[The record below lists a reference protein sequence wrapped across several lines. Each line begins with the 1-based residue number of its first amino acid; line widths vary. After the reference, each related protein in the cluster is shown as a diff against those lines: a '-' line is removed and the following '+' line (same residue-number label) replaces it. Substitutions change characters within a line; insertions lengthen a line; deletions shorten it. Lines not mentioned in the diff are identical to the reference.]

1 MTAPRARFHFISD
14 CLDANTTIVKVLT
27 VQLEKEDKFF
37 QFPTEYQLKE
47 HHRKLFDTSVV
58 RNVTKS
64 MKTRGNFRNVW
75 VTLINELKDNYL
87 DEEGNVCFKGLY
99 LDEAQACVDPY
110 PTSPYIPKSE
120 TIGNPRF
127 PQVLKV
133 FLEGPALDWFLAFLK
148 THTLSYPWEFWQNS
162 FLDTFSE
169 IGWNEIN
176 YAYTFR
182 YISGPMLDYALKK
195 RNLLIDADPEL
206 TLNSQL
212 NFIVL
217 GLPFQIRSRL
227 RKRDL
232 NSIDILMS
240 HVRQLEGSINNK
252 NKNTSAI
259 EHKRQLQFSN
269 RSVSE
274 PCPYCEEIGF
284 PNRFHSG
291 HLCRNRT
298 NSKQKF
304 KNDKIKMVSNLEVQD
319 SISSS
324 GESEKRITTPLI
336 KLRVLVDNCPVIAL
350 YDSAANISVINYNTL
365 EKLNLKKNISGAKK
379 INTVSGFTE
388 TLGSIEVTL
397 KIFNISKNWRLF
409 VIKSESFQNDILLG
423 LDVIKEFRLCQNE
436 NLKITQKCE
445 QNENNLGNEMNI
457 NTVITNVNSN
467 NKNEASLEC
476 ILDKHKKI
484 FAENKYDVGIVK
496 DYEATIKLTK
506 NKYIARKAYKC
517 SLKDKDEI
525 NTQVKSLL
533 KSGIIEHSSSLYASP
548 VTLVFK
554 KDEGKNYVCAL
565 IIVS

>member
-14 CLDANTTIVKVLT
+14 CLDAKTTIVKVLT
-27 VQLEKEDKFF
+27 VQLEKEDTIF

-58 RNVTKS
+58 RNVMKS

-75 VTLINELKDNYL
+75 ITLINELKDNYL

-99 LDEAQACVDPY
+99 LDGAQACVDPN
-110 PTSPYIPKSE
+110 PTAPYIPKSE
-120 TIGNPRF
+120 TFENKSLHSMVKDMILDKFSGRNQNAKIFLELFVQECNRLRIGNPHF

-133 FLEGPALDWFLAFLK
+133 FLEGPALDWFLAFLR

-169 IGWNEIN
+169 IGWDEIN

-206 TLNSQL
+206 TLNSQI

-217 GLPFQIRSRL
+217 GLPAQIRSRL
-227 RKRDL
+227 SKRDL

-240 HVRQLEGSINNK
+240 HVRQLEGLIN

-274 PCPYCEEIGF
+274 PCPHCEKIGF
-284 PNRFHSG
+284 PNRFHSE

-304 KNDKIKMVSNLEVQD
+304 KNDKIKMVNNLEVQD

-324 GESEKRITTPLI
+324 DESKKRITTPLI

-350 YDSAANISVINYNTL
+350 YDSGANISVIPILLAHECATVVA
-365 EKLNLKKNISGAKK
+365 EGKKLITTSLSYLNILSMKYKTYEDELVLKCLSILCHQGEMRVPQFTAGGFFK
-379 INTVSGFTE
+379 IDYTM
-388 TLGSIEVTL
+388 LGMIIGCLTTNMMMIL
-397 KIFNISKNWRLF
+397 QFA
-409 VIKSESFQNDILLG
+409 QNDRNMSCKL
-423 LDVIKEFRLCQNE
+423 
-436 NLKITQKCE
+436 
-445 QNENNLGNEMNI
+445 
-457 NTVITNVNSN
+457 
-467 NKNEASLEC
+467 
-476 ILDKHKKI
+476 
-484 FAENKYDVGIVK
+484 ENKEVDH
-496 DYEATIKLTK
+496 E
-506 NKYIARKAYKC
+506 
-517 SLKDKDEI
+517 
-525 NTQVKSLL
+525 
-533 KSGIIEHSSSLYASP
+533 
-548 VTLVFK
+548 
-554 KDEGKNYVCAL
+554 
-565 IIVS
+565 

>member
-14 CLDANTTIVKVLT
+14 CLDAKTTIVKVLT
-27 VQLEKEDKFF
+27 VQLEKEDTIF

-75 VTLINELKDNYL
+75 ITLINELKDNYL

-99 LDEAQACVDPY
+99 LDGAQACVDPN
-110 PTSPYIPKSE
+110 PTAPYIPKSE
-120 TIGNPRF
+120 TFENKSLHSMVKDMILDKFSGKNQNAKIFLELFVQECNRLRIGNPHF

-169 IGWNEIN
+169 IGWDEIN

-206 TLNSQL
+206 TLNSQI

-217 GLPFQIRSRL
+217 GLPAQIRSRL
-227 RKRDL
+227 SKRDL

-240 HVRQLEGSINNK
+240 HVRQLEGLINNK

-274 PCPYCEEIGF
+274 PCPFCEEIGF

-291 HLCRNRT
+291 NLCRNRT
-298 NSKQKF
+298 NSKQTF
-304 KNDKIKMVSNLEVQD
+304 KNDKIKMVNNLEVQD

-324 GESEKRITTPLI
+324 DE
-336 KLRVLVDNCPVIAL
+336 
-350 YDSAANISVINYNTL
+350 
-365 EKLNLKKNISGAKK
+365 
-379 INTVSGFTE
+379 
-388 TLGSIEVTL
+388 
-397 KIFNISKNWRLF
+397 SKN
-409 VIKSESFQNDILLG
+409 E
-423 LDVIKEFRLCQNE
+423 
-436 NLKITQKCE
+436 
-445 QNENNLGNEMNI
+445 
-457 NTVITNVNSN
+457 
-467 NKNEASLEC
+467 
-476 ILDKHKKI
+476 
-484 FAENKYDVGIVK
+484 
-496 DYEATIKLTK
+496 
-506 NKYIARKAYKC
+506 
-517 SLKDKDEI
+517 
-525 NTQVKSLL
+525 
-533 KSGIIEHSSSLYASP
+533 
-548 VTLVFK
+548 
-554 KDEGKNYVCAL
+554 
-565 IIVS
+565 